1 MKIFSK
7 WITSAIRMNN
17 LFLTDSSAQPFKWL
31 EIFLN
36 RCQTNPFKKHLIN
49 YKQMT
54 NHGKRQANSFKP
66 CKQVGIVYIFC
77 MWIVYASLSKL
88 HVYPARCDECVD
100 RLQLKPGNWPLK
112 NVQTARSNGCTL
124 LLSPPNRTTVLQKQ
138 VWSIKLIKRV

>member
-66 CKQVGIVYIFC
+66 CKQVGIVYIFVCELC
-77 MWIVYASLSKL
+77 MQVYQSYMYIPQD
-88 HVYPARCDECVD
+88 VM
-100 RLQLKPGNWPLK
+100 
-112 NVQTARSNGCTL
+112 NVLTDCS
-124 LLSPPNRTTVLQKQ
+124 
-138 VWSIKLIKRV
+138 